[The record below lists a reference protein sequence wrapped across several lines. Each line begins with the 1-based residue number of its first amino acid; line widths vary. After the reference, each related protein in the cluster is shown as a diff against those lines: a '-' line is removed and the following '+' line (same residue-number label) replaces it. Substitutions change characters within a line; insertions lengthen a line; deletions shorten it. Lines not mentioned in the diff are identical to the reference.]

1 MDNGRHES
9 VKEQL
14 TETEKEIE
22 KILAENHGKIMDASK
37 EVSDRSKAVAD
48 GLEDVIKP
56 KVYITPDNNKPVI
69 FEIKRTPVIPK
80 IDMSDIEKEPLRAP
94 IDNIMIHIRKA
105 KIEAER
111 NNIKANM
118 IIIDEHIAKVNNL
131 YSWDGRYVRET
142 PPMIFG
148 LQVEYLED
156 LSKDYGANFIIT
168 KGNTV
173 ADENKKL
180 REENARLKERLR
192 KIEEALGYG
201 LSL

>member
-1 MDNGRHES
+1 MDNGRHETI
-9 VKEQL
+9 KEQL

-22 KILAENHGKIMDASK
+22 KILAENYGKIIDTFK
-37 EVSDRSKAVAD
+37 EVSDRSKAA

-56 KVYITPDNNKPVI
+56 KAYLAPDNKKPVI
-69 FEIKRTPVIPK
+69 FEIKRTPVKTYSEEEVKNTP
-80 IDMSDIEKEPLRAP
+80 DVLRAP
-94 IDNIMIHIRKA
+94 IDDIRKHIFKA
-105 KIEAER
+105 KVEAER

-131 YSWDGRYVRET
+131 YSWGGGYVRET

-168 KGNTV
+168 QGNTV

-180 REENARLKERLR
+180 REENAWLRERLR
-192 KIEEALGYG
+192 KIEEALGYE
-201 LSL
+201 L